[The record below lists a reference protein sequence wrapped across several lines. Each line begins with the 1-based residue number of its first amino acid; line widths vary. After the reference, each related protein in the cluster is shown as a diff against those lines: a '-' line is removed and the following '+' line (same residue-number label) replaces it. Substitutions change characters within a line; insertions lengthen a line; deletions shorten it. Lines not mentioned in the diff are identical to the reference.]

1 MGPTLF
7 GKRDIIRLRSSALAQ
22 GIRFRTM
29 SAWKRLAVLVVV
41 LIAATVCVAQQSK
54 SHPVYVVLWFDT
66 EDYILPPSDDA
77 AKRLAEFLTAEG
89 VPATFKVVG
98 EKARTLQRR
107 GRSDVIAALRRHDI
121 GYHANTHSQHPT
133 PAEYESGLD
142 WHTGVAEFT
151 RRERGGFEDVAR
163 IFGKTPCCYGQPGSS
178 WAPQS
183 YAALRRWGVNV
194 YLDEGTQIGLDGKP
208 FWYGG
213 LLNIFNTPEG
223 EQLRPNDKWDNLEQ
237 TKARFREFYTSM
249 TREPG
254 GGLISL
260 YFHPCEFIHQWF
272 WDVNFA
278 NGANPPPNQW
288 KRPPLK
294 SAAEQKQTFAYF
306 EGLVRYMK
314 SFPQVRFIT
323 GSEAARLFADSAHA
337 RQFSPAD
344 LRTIAEAV
352 TPQIAFQTHAD
363 YALSAS
369 EIFEL
374 LNTYVVGAI
383 GGHLTRSSWVIS
395 DTPYGPAV
403 DPPELQHPTT
413 VSWDQFARTVRDV
426 SDFLARNHQIPA
438 EIWFG
443 SVAVPPEAYLVAVA
457 DVAKALL
464 AGKPLPQTITL
475 PVAQLAAA
483 KYVAQDS
490 PAVWNWPIFPQ
501 GFHSAHLLSVA
512 RLQAWTLKPA
522 LLR

>member
-1 MGPTLF
+1 MC
-7 GKRDIIRLRSSALAQ
+7 
-22 GIRFRTM
+22 
-29 SAWKRLAVLVVV
+29 AWKRLAAVLG
-41 LIAATVCVAQQSK
+41 LLLAASAALAQPQ

-98 EKARTLQRR
+98 EKARTLERR
-107 GRSDVIAALRRHDI
+107 GRSDVIAAMSRHDI

-133 PAEYESGLD
+133 PAEYESGMD
-142 WHTGVAEFT
+142 WNAGVAEFT

-183 YAALRRWGVNV
+183 YAALRQWGVNL
-194 YLDEGTQIGLDGKP
+194 YLDEGTQIGFDGKP

-213 LLNIFNTPEG
+213 LLNIFNTQEG

-237 TKARFREFYTSM
+237 SKAKFREIYASM
-249 TREPG
+249 SSG
-254 GGLISL
+254 SSGGLISL

-272 WDVNFA
+272 WDLNFA
-278 NGANPPPNQW
+278 DGANPPLSQW

-314 SFPQVRFIT
+314 TFPEVRFVT
-323 GSEAARLFADSAHA
+323 GSGAVKLFPDLAHA
-337 RQFSPAD
+337 REFSTSD
-344 LRTIAEAV
+344 LKNIAEAV
-352 TPQIAFQTHAD
+352 TLEVSFQTHGD

-369 EIFEL
+369 EVLEL
-374 LNTYVVGAI
+374 LNTYVEGAI
-383 GGHLTRSSWVIS
+383 SERTNTARAFTIS

-403 DPPELQHPTT
+403 DPPQVAHAIDVPWE
-413 VSWDQFARTVRDV
+413 QFARTVGDV
-426 SDFLARNHQIPA
+426 ADFLAGNHQIPA
-438 EIWFG
+438 AVWLG
-443 SVAVPPEAYLVAVA
+443 SVAVPPESYLVALA
-457 DVAKALL
+457 DVSRTLL
-464 AGKPLPQTITL
+464 AGNPPPATVTL
-475 PVAQLAAA
+475 PMSRLATR
-483 KYVAQDS
+483 KYVAEDS
-490 PAVWNWPIFPQ
+490 LAVWNWPIFPK